1 MAGLTGKRGEGGVVR
16 FPPSIPLIH
25 SWIVKS
31 GLLRVLYRINSL
43 AILFSLTMSTKEDN
57 VSVSKNALRS
67 L

>member
-1 MAGLTGKRGEGGVVR
+1 MAGLTGKRGEGGIVR

-43 AILFSLTMSTKEDN
+43 AILFFLDY
-57 VSVSKNALRS
+57 VY
-67 L
+67 

>member
-1 MAGLTGKRGEGGVVR
+1 MTDATRLIGQWLGLTGKRGEGGVVR

-43 AILFSLTMSTKEDN
+43 AILFFLDY
-57 VSVSKNALRS
+57 VY
-67 L
+67 